1 MKEKK
6 KRNRLRILAL
16 FSLFFTLVMI
26 IGYGATSLM
35 RSETLGK
42 GTAAVKDIFKSIFNI
57 FNQSILFFCFYS

>member
-35 RSETLGK
+35 SAETINK
-42 GTAAVKDIFKSIFNI
+42 GTTVVKDIF
-57 FNQSILFFCFYS
+57 